1 MGVSVIAGAA
11 ILGTGYAIY
20 SGERAAN
27 AAENIPDPP
36 PPIVPS
42 NYTGPEGD
50 QIWDPGSHSYIWI
63 PKAMSEAD
71 KSTANDRAKL
81 RAQYTSIL
89 TGENS
94 KYYTYGEGD
103 VLPAAEGKPITPGYY
118 TSGSRTP
125 INETEYDPAEKQ
137 GKAGHILQRSKPG
150 VFYFRNQK
158 TGKLIKTTRKD
169 IGKFLPGPG
178 VFYFRNRKT
187 GEIIKTT
194 RKEGG
199 TWPSDMPTDPTER
212 AALIKAANDPSTANV
227 YGEKYFKNKQTGEI
241 VKGVWQEPKKVTD
254 ATGYG
259 VHDQSVDTTKPGYY
273 DPTNWQLIDEAN
285 YESVANPKY
294 SAYANAF
301 TNRMQTKAD
310 EDYGKLVRSTDETMF
325 ARGIGG
331 SRAYVDLAA
340 EREKDKQTLNQDINA
355 QGILAGEQLSQWD
368 KDFAARMVQGVDTGE
383 RADLLSGLQAQNQGA
398 NVASN
403 TNAQRSADQAYN
415 YNAIVNKWA
424 ARIGAMQQN
433 SANMMDTSTGLMYL
447 YGLNKGGGGGGGSN
461 IWSNKNSANYANRW
475 LTNPGKMNIGG

>member
-103 VLPAAEGKPITPGYY
+103 VLPAAEGKPIAAGYY
-118 TSGSRTP
+118 TFGSRTP
-125 INETEYDPAEKQ
+125 INETEYDPYDPA
-137 GKAGHILQRSKPG
+137 GKKGKIDMLIPRSGKKGKTDTPIPRSKFG
-150 VFYFRNQK
+150 LFLFRNK
-158 TGKLIKTTRKD
+158 
-169 IGKFLPGPG
+169 
-178 VFYFRNRKT
+178 KT
-187 GEIIKTT
+187 GEIIGTT

-294 SAYANAF
+294 SAYADAF

-383 RADLLSGLQAQNQGA
+383 RADFLLGLQAQNQGA
-398 NVASN
+398 SVASN
-403 TNAQRSADQAYN
+403 TNALRSADQAYN

>member
-1 MGVSVIAGAA
+1 MGVSVLAGTA

-103 VLPAAEGKPITPGYY
+103 VLPAAEGKPIAAGYY

-125 INETEYDPAEKQ
+125 INETEYDPYDPAGKKGKMDKPILHIDNDDISSWAKSRRIAKTKKEK
-137 GKAGHILQRSKPG
+137 GLMDVDGFLPLEPG
-150 VFYFRNQK
+150 IFYFRNK
-158 TGKLIKTTRKD
+158 
-169 IGKFLPGPG
+169 
-178 VFYFRNRKT
+178 KT
-187 GEIIKTT
+187 GEIIKTK

-273 DPTNWQLIDEAN
+273 DPTNRQLIDEAN

-383 RADLLSGLQAQNQGA
+383 RADFLLGLQAQNQGA
-398 NVASN
+398 SVASN
-403 TNAQRSADQAYN
+403 TNALRSADQAYN

-424 ARIGAMQQN
+424 ARIGTMKEN
-433 SANMMDTSTGLMYL
+433 SANMMDTSLGLMYL
-447 YGLNKGGGGGGGSN
+447 YGLKNKKGGDGGGGSN
-461 IWSNKNSANYANRW
+461 IWSNKNSAVYS
-475 LTNPGKMNIGG
+475 

>member
-1 MGVSVIAGAA
+1 
-11 ILGTGYAIY
+11 
-20 SGERAAN
+20 
-27 AAENIPDPP
+27 
-36 PPIVPS
+36 
-42 NYTGPEGD
+42 
-50 QIWDPGSHSYIWI
+50 
-63 PKAMSEAD
+63 MSEAD

-137 GKAGHILQRSKPG
+137 GKAGHILQRSK
-150 VFYFRNQK
+150 
-158 TGKLIKTTRKD
+158 
-169 IGKFLPGPG
+169 PG

-383 RADLLSGLQAQNQGA
+383 RADFLLGLQAQNQGA

-415 YNAIVNKWA
+415 YNTIVNKWA

-433 SANMMDTSTGLMYL
+433 SANMMDTSLGLMYL
-447 YGLNKGGGGGGGSN
+447 YGLKNKKGGDGGGGSN
-461 IWSNKNSANYANRW
+461 IWSNKNSAVYS
-475 LTNPGKMNIGG
+475 

>member
-1 MGVSVIAGAA
+1 MGVSVLAGAA

-125 INETEYDPAEKQ
+125 INETEYDPYDPA
-137 GKAGHILQRSKPG
+137 GKKGKIDMLIPRSGKKG
-150 VFYFRNQK
+150 KSGLGLFLFRNK
-158 TGKLIKTTRKD
+158 
-169 IGKFLPGPG
+169 
-178 VFYFRNRKT
+178 KT

-273 DPTNWQLIDEAN
+273 DPTNRQLIDEAD
-285 YESVANPKY
+285 YEPVANPKY
-294 SAYANAF
+294 SAYADAF

-325 ARGIGG
+325 ARGMGG

-368 KDFAARMVQGVDTGE
+368 KDFAARMVQGVDAGE

-424 ARIGAMQQN
+424 ARIGAMREN

-461 IWSNKNSANYANRW
+461 IWSNKNSAVYS
-475 LTNPGKMNIGG
+475 